1 MHPLNTLIES
11 QRKQSH
17 RSRHVHPRRS
27 DAGRAPE
34 RSRSARRARPLSAAY
49 SVAVLAASL
58 IVIVALVLV

>member
-27 DAGRAPE
+27 DGRAPE